1 MTATTASRSDD
12 VRVLPFRVRPLPDEP
27 FDSWVEALAAANR
40 ATIAEVGCALGL
52 IEQRHGTA
60 VSATWWMANAW
71 ATELTDAQAR
81 GVEQATGIPAAQF
94 QEMTRMRFARHAIR
108 RTRNGRISVRC
119 AAAGT
124 AGRYCPECLA
134 DSGGRW
140 RMSWQFPFAFACTR
154 HRRILVDACPVCG
167 RHPRQVGH
175 PLAVIPVPGQC
186 HNRVPG
192 AGVGPIASRCRADL
206 TVDVERIPASE
217 AVLHAQR
224 TMMRVV
230 STGEGRFGIYA
241 DAPQPA
247 VRVLEDVRL
256 LSRAA
261 RVALSNG
268 QVDGTVLGAEL
279 LDHLHR
285 AGIDTSWSSSSTSS
299 ASAAGT
305 AIAIAALGDTD
316 RTIELMRG
324 RLAASTSYTLSTPQV
339 QSLIA
344 ASFGRTRRPTGFLH
358 SAALVD
364 ADVDAR
370 ERARKVPAQLWDE
383 WTAVLAPGRM
393 DREIAASALAAAVVF
408 AGTRLTHA
416 AALALLDPDAPVR
429 QVTNVMREFGR
440 GQHEHLALGVILCLV
455 AYLDTHGSPIDYA
468 RRRALDCSALL
479 PDTQWRDL
487 CSRHNVHPGTGHRHR
502 HARAHLFRLIT
513 GNPLRAMPRG
523 WDTDDITFSSVT
535 RFVGRTPEGLRV
547 DLARIGD
554 EYLTAHGIDEPL
566 TWMPPLAQF
575 DIGSVV
581 DVASG
586 VSWPPARP
594 SGARIDARVGA
605 DGIADGYRAG
615 SSTYELAELAGVS
628 RQTVSRLLADRSTM
642 TRRGRPP
649 MHVIDERWLR
659 HQYLDRRLT
668 IGQIAA
674 LVGCTTPTISRRL
687 RDAGVP
693 IRPAGSASEAATLH
707 PHPLAGASPLLRRTV
722 IGRNSIERARRFLIA
737 ARHHSIRAA
746 AAEIGTAQSTLSKQ
760 LARLSRDA
768 GGPLLT
774 AGARGRPMALT
785 PLGVRLARELERVLP
800 DGNLGLE
807 PGRTSA

>member
-1 MTATTASRSDD
+1 MTTNNVLRSDE

-52 IEQRHGTA
+52 IEQRGGTA

-71 ATELTDAQAR
+71 ATELTDAQAGR
-81 GVEQATGIPAAQF
+81 VEQATGIPAAQF

-124 AGRYCPECLA
+124 AGQFCPECLA

-154 HRRILVDACPVCG
+154 HRRILVDSCPACG
-167 RHPRQVGH
+167 RHPRHVGH

-206 TVDVERIPASE
+206 TVDAERIPASE

-230 STGEGRFGIYA
+230 STGKGRFGIYA

-247 VRVLEDVRL
+247 VRVLEDIRL

-261 RVALSNG
+261 RVALHDG
-268 QVDGTVLGAEL
+268 QVDGTVLGTEL
-279 LDHLHR
+279 LDHLHSG
-285 AGIDTSWSSSSTSS
+285 GIDTSWSSSSTSA

-305 AIAIAALGDTD
+305 AIAITALGDTD
-316 RTIELMRG
+316 RAIELLRG
-324 RLAASTSYTLSTPQV
+324 RLATSTSYTLSTPQV

-344 ASFGRTRRPTGFLH
+344 ASFGRTRRPTGFLQ
-358 SAALVD
+358 SAGPV
-364 ADVDAR
+364 DVDAR
-370 ERARKVPAQLWDE
+370 ARARKVPAQFWDE
-383 WTAVLAPGRM
+383 WTAALAPGRM

-416 AALALLDPDAPVR
+416 AALALLDSDAPVR

-440 GQHEHLALGVILCLV
+440 GEHEHLALGVILRLV

-468 RRRALDCSALL
+468 RRRELDCRALL
-479 PDTQWRDL
+479 HEAQWRDL
-487 CSRHNVHPGTGHRHR
+487 CSRHNVHPGAGRRHR
-502 HARAHLFRLIT
+502 HVRAHLFRLIT
-513 GNPLRAMPRG
+513 GNPLRAMPAG
-523 WDTDDITFSSVT
+523 WDTADVTFGSVT
-535 RFVGRTPEGLRV
+535 RFASRIPEELLV
-547 DLARIGD
+547 DLARTGD
-554 EYLTAHGIDEPL
+554 EFLAAHGIDEPL
-566 TWMPPLAQF
+566 TWTPPLAQF
-575 DIGSVV
+575 DIGPAM
-581 DVASG
+581 DVPG
-586 VSWPPARP
+586 ELSWPPARP
-594 SGARIDARVGA
+594 CSTRIDASVGA
-605 DGIADGYRAG
+605 DGIADRYRAG

-628 RQTVSRLLADRSTM
+628 RQTISRLLADRSTT

-649 MHVIDERWLR
+649 THVIDERWLR
-659 HQYLDRRLT
+659 HQYLDQRLT

-674 LVGCTTPTISRRL
+674 LVGCTPPTISRRL
-687 RDAGVP
+687 QDAGAR
-693 IRPAGSASEAATLH
+693 IRAAGRASEVATLH
-707 PHPLAGASPLLRRTV
+707 PNPLAGASPLLRRTV
-722 IGRNSIERARRFLIA
+722 TGRYPIERARRFMIA

-746 AAEIGTAQSTLSKQ
+746 ATEIGTTQSTLSKQ

-774 AGARGRPMALT
+774 AGARGRPMTLT
-785 PLGVRLARELERVLP
+785 PLGARLARELERMLP
-800 DGNLGLE
+800 DESVDPE
-807 PGRTSA
+807 PGGKSA

>member
-1 MTATTASRSDD
+1 MTTTTASRSDE

-60 VSATWWMANAW
+60 VAATWWMANAW
-71 ATELTDAQAR
+71 ATELTDAQAGR
-81 GVEQATGIPAAQF
+81 VEQATGIPAAQF
-94 QEMTRMRFARHAIR
+94 HEMTRMRFARHAIR

-124 AGRYCPECLA
+124 AGRFCPECLA

-154 HRRILVDACPVCG
+154 HRRILVDACPACG
-167 RHPRQVGH
+167 QHPRQVGH

-192 AGVGPIASRCRADL
+192 AGIGPIASRCRADL
-206 TVDVERIPASE
+206 TVDTGRIPASQ

-241 DAPQPA
+241 GAPQPA

-261 RVALSNG
+261 RVALNDG
-268 QVDGTVLGAEL
+268 QVDGMELGAEL

-285 AGIDTSWSSSSTSS
+285 AGIDTSWSSSSTSA

-305 AIAIAALGDTD
+305 AVAIAALGDTD
-316 RTIELMRG
+316 RTIELMRV

-344 ASFGRTRRPTGFLH
+344 ASFGRTRRPTGFLQ
-358 SAALVD
+358 SAALV
-364 ADVDAR
+364 DVDAR

-383 WTAVLAPGRM
+383 WTAMLAPGRM

-416 AALALLDPDAPVR
+416 AALALLDSEAPVR

-440 GQHEHLALGVILCLV
+440 GEHEHLALGVILRLV
-455 AYLDTHGSPIDYA
+455 AYLDSHEPPIDYA
-468 RRRALDCSALL
+468 RRRALECSALL
-479 PDTQWRDL
+479 PDTQWREV
-487 CSRHNVHPGTGHRHR
+487 CRRHNVHPGAGRRHR

-513 GNPLRAMPRG
+513 GNPLRAVPEG
-523 WDTDDITFSSVT
+523 WDAADVTFASEA
-535 RFVGRTPEGLRV
+535 RFVGRIPEKLRV
-547 DLARIGD
+547 DLNRIGD
-554 EYLTAHGIDEPL
+554 EFLAAHGIDEPL
-566 TWMPPLAQF
+566 TWTPPLTQF
-575 DIGSVV
+575 DIGPAV
-581 DVASG
+581 DVPG
-586 VSWPPARP
+586 ELSWPPARTC
-594 SGARIDARVGA
+594 SARIDASVGA
-605 DGIADGYRAG
+605 DGMADRYQAG
-615 SSTYELAELAGVS
+615 SSTYELAGLAGVS
-628 RQTVSRLLADRSTM
+628 RQTVSRLLAERSTS

-659 HQYLDRRLT
+659 HQYLDQRLT
-668 IGQIAA
+668 IGQIAS

-693 IRPAGSASEAATLH
+693 IRPAGSASEVATLH
-707 PHPLAGASPLLRRTV
+707 PHPLAGASPLLRRTL
-722 IGRNSIERARRFLIA
+722 IGRHTIERARRFLVA
-737 ARHHSIRAA
+737 TRHNSIRAA
-746 AAEIGTAQSTLSKQ
+746 AAEIGTTQSTLSKQ

-774 AGARGRPMALT
+774 AGARGRPMTLT
-785 PLGVRLARELERVLP
+785 PLGARLARELERVLP
-800 DGNLGLE
+800 AESIGLE
-807 PGRTSA
+807 PGRMSA

>member
-1 MTATTASRSDD
+1 MMSNLANE

-71 ATELTDAQAR
+71 ATELTDAQAGR
-81 GVEQATGIPAAQF
+81 VEEATGIPAAQF
-94 QEMTRMRFARHAIR
+94 QEMTRMRFARHTIR

-124 AGRYCPECLA
+124 AGRFCPECLA

-167 RHPRQVGH
+167 RHPRHVGH

-186 HNRVPG
+186 HNRVHG
-192 AGVGPIASRCRADL
+192 AGIGPIASRCRADL

-261 RVALSNG
+261 RVALSTD
-268 QVDGTVLGAEL
+268 QVDGMVLGAEL
-279 LDHLHR
+279 LEHLHR
-285 AGIDTSWSSSSTSS
+285 GGVDTSWSSSSTSG

-344 ASFGRTRRPTGFLH
+344 ASFGRTRRPTGFLQ

-364 ADVDAR
+364 VDAKK
-370 ERARKVPAQLWDE
+370 RARKVPAQLWDE

-416 AALALLDPDAPVR
+416 AALALLDSDAPVR
-429 QVTNVMREFGR
+429 QITNVMREFGR
-440 GQHEHLALGVILCLV
+440 GEYEHLALGVILRLV

-468 RRRALDCSALL
+468 RRRNLDCSALL
-479 PDTQWRDL
+479 PDAQWRDL
-487 CSRHNVHPGTGHRHR
+487 CSGHNVHSGAGRRHR

-513 GNPLRAMPRG
+513 GNPLRAMPKG
-523 WDTDDITFSSVT
+523 WDSADVTFASET
-535 RFVGRTPEGLRV
+535 RFVGRIPEELHV

-554 EYLTAHGIDEPL
+554 EFLAAHGIDEPL
-566 TWMPPLAQF
+566 TWTPPLAQF
-575 DIGSVV
+575 DIGTAV
-581 DVASG
+581 DVPG
-586 VSWPPARP
+586 EVSWHPARP
-594 SGARIDARVGA
+594 SSARIDASVGV
-605 DGIADGYRAG
+605 DGIADRYQAG
-615 SSTYELAELAGVS
+615 SSTYELAGLAGVS
-628 RQTVSRLLADRSTM
+628 RQTVSRLLAERSTS

-659 HQYLDRRLT
+659 HQYLDQRLT

-693 IRPAGSASEAATLH
+693 IRPAGSASEVATLH
-707 PHPLAGASPLLRRTV
+707 PHVLAGASPLLRRTV
-722 IGRNSIERARRFLIA
+722 IGRYPIERARRFLIA
-737 ARHHSIRAA
+737 ARHDSIRAA
-746 AAEIGTAQSTLSKQ
+746 ALEIGTTQSTLSKQ

-768 GGPLLT
+768 GGPLLSP
-774 AGARGRPMALT
+774 GARGRPMTLT
-785 PLGVRLARELERVLP
+785 PLGARLAREFERVLR
-800 DGNLGLE
+800 DGNVCLD
-807 PGRTSA
+807 PGRRSA

>member
-1 MTATTASRSDD
+1 MTTNNALRSDD

-71 ATELTDAQAR
+71 ATELTDAQAGR
-81 GVEQATGIPAAQF
+81 VEQATGIPAAQF

-124 AGRYCPECLA
+124 AGRYCPQCLA

-186 HNRVPG
+186 HNRVPD
-192 AGVGPIASRCRADL
+192 AGIGPIASRCRADL

-230 STGEGRFGIYA
+230 STGEGKFGIYA

-261 RVALSNG
+261 RVALNDG
-268 QVDGTVLGAEL
+268 QVDGTVLGAAL
-279 LDHLHR
+279 LDDLHR
-285 AGIDTSWSSSSTSS
+285 GGVDTSWSSSSTSA

-305 AIAIAALGDTD
+305 ATAIAALSDPGD
-316 RTIELMRG
+316 TIELLRG
-324 RLAASTSYTLSTPQV
+324 RLAVSTSYTLSTPQV

-344 ASFGRTRRPTGFLH
+344 ASFGRTRRPTGFLQ
-358 SAALVD
+358 SAGLS
-364 ADVDAR
+364 DVDAA

-383 WTAVLAPGRM
+383 WTAVLALGRM
-393 DREIAASALAAAVVF
+393 DREITAAALAAAVVF
-408 AGTRLTHA
+408 AGSRLTHS
-416 AALALLDPDAPVR
+416 AALALLDSDAPVR

-440 GQHEHLALGVILCLV
+440 GQREHLALGVILRLV
-455 AYLDTHGSPIDYA
+455 AYLDSHEPPIDYA
-468 RRRALDCSALL
+468 RRRTLDCSTLL

-487 CSRHNVHPGTGHRHR
+487 CRAHNVHPGAGSRHR
-502 HARAHLFRLIT
+502 HARAYLYRVIT

-523 WDTDDITFSSVT
+523 WDAADVT
-535 RFVGRTPEGLRV
+535 LASDMRFVGRIPEELRV

-554 EYLTAHGIDEPL
+554 EFLTAHGIDEPL
-566 TWMPPLAQF
+566 AWTPPLAQF
-575 DIGSVV
+575 DTGTAV
-581 DVASG
+581 DAPG
-586 VSWPPARP
+586 EMSWPPARP
-594 SGARIDARVGA
+594 SSTRIEASVGKG
-605 DGIADGYRAG
+605 GIADRYQAG

-628 RQTVSRLLADRSTM
+628 RQTVSRLLADRSTS

-649 MHVIDERWLR
+649 RYVVDEQWLR
-659 HQYLDRRLT
+659 HQYIDQRLT

-674 LVGCTTPTISRRL
+674 LVGCTTPTISRLL

-693 IRPAGSASEAATLH
+693 IRPAGSAGEAATLH
-707 PHPLAGASPLLRRTV
+707 PHPLAGASPLLRRTI
-722 IGRNSIERARRFLIA
+722 IGRYPIERARRFLITT
-737 ARHHSIRAA
+737 RHNSIRAA
-746 AAEIGTAQSTLSKQ
+746 ATEIGTTQSTLSKQ

-774 AGARGRPMALT
+774 AGARGRPMTLT
-785 PLGVRLARELERVLP
+785 PLGTRLARELERVLP
-800 DGNLGLE
+800 DESVSLE
-807 PGRTSA
+807 PGRKSA

>member
-1 MTATTASRSDD
+1 MSDIAD
-12 VRVLPFRVRPLPDEP
+12 EVRVLPFRVRPLPDEP

-52 IEQRHGTA
+52 IEQRDGTA

-71 ATELTDAQAR
+71 ATELTDAQAGR
-81 GVEQATGIPAAQF
+81 VEQATGIPAAQF

-124 AGRYCPECLA
+124 AGRFCPECLA

-140 RMSWQFPFAFACTR
+140 RMSWQFPFAFACNR
-154 HRRILVDACPVCG
+154 HRRILVDACPACG
-167 RHPRQVGH
+167 KHPRHVGH

-192 AGVGPIASRCRADL
+192 AGIGPIASRCRADL
-206 TVDVERIPASE
+206 TVDAERIPASE

-261 RVALSNG
+261 RVALNDG
-268 QVDGTVLGAEL
+268 QVDDTVLGAQL

-285 AGIDTSWSSSSTSS
+285 GDIDTSWSSSSTSA

-305 AIAIAALGDTD
+305 AIAITALADSGH
-316 RTIELMRG
+316 TIDLMRG
-324 RLAASTSYTLSTPQV
+324 HLAASTSYTLSTPQV

-344 ASFGRTRRPTGFLH
+344 ASFGRTRRPTGFLQ
-358 SAALVD
+358 SAGLS
-364 ADVDAR
+364 DVDAR

-383 WTAVLAPGRM
+383 WTAMLAPGRM
-393 DREIAASALAAAVVF
+393 NREIAASALAAAVVF

-416 AALALLDPDAPVR
+416 AALALLDSDAPVR

-440 GQHEHLALGVILCLV
+440 GQHEHLALGVILRLV
-455 AYLDTHGSPIDYA
+455 AYLDSQGSPIDYA
-468 RRRALDCSALL
+468 RRRELDCSPLL
-479 PDTQWRDL
+479 PEAQWRDL
-487 CSRHNVHPGTGHRHR
+487 CSGHNVHPGAGRRHR
-502 HARAHLFRLIT
+502 HARAYLFRQIT
-513 GNPLRAMPRG
+513 GNPLRAMPG
-523 WDTDDITFSSVT
+523 DWDATDVT
-535 RFVGRTPEGLRV
+535 VASQTRLVGRIPEELRV
-547 DLARIGD
+547 DLTRVGD
-554 EYLTAHGIDEPL
+554 EFLAAHGIDEPL
-566 TWMPPLAQF
+566 AWTPPLAQF
-575 DIGSVV
+575 DIDTAV
-581 DVASG
+581 DTPGEA
-586 VSWPPARP
+586 SWPPARP
-594 SGARIDARVGA
+594 SSARIDESVGA
-605 DGIADGYRAG
+605 DGIADRYQAG
-615 SSTYELAELAGVS
+615 SSTYELAGLAGVS
-628 RQTVSRLLADRSTM
+628 RQTVSRLLADRSTS

-659 HQYLDRRLT
+659 HQYLDQRLT

-707 PHPLAGASPLLRRTV
+707 PHPLAGASPLLRRTI
-722 IGRNSIERARRFLIA
+722 IGRYPIERARRFLIA
-737 ARHHSIRAA
+737 ARHTSIRAA
-746 AAEIGTAQSTLSKQ
+746 ATEIGTTQSTLSKQ

-774 AGARGRPMALT
+774 AGARGRPMTLT
-785 PLGVRLARELERVLP
+785 HLGARLARELERVLP
-800 DGNLGLE
+800 DESARLE
-807 PGRTSA
+807 PGRKAA

>member
-1 MTATTASRSDD
+1 MGEVADP

-52 IEQRHGTA
+52 IEQRDGTA
-60 VSATWWMANAW
+60 VSATSWMANAW
-71 ATELTDAQAR
+71 ATELTDAQASR
-81 GVEQATGIPAAQF
+81 VEQATGIPAAQF

-154 HRRILVDACPVCG
+154 HRRILVDACPACG
-167 RHPRQVGH
+167 RHPRHVGH

-192 AGVGPIASRCRADL
+192 AGIGPIASRCRADL

-224 TMMRVV
+224 TMMRVI

-261 RVALSNG
+261 RVALNDG

-279 LDHLHR
+279 LDQLR
-285 AGIDTSWSSSSTSS
+285 RGGVDTSWSSSSTSA

-305 AIAIAALGDTD
+305 AIAIAALGDSGQ
-316 RTIELMRG
+316 TIELMRG
-324 RLAASTSYTLSTPQV
+324 RIAASTSYTLSTPQV

-344 ASFGRTRRPTGFLH
+344 ASFGRTRRPTGFLQ
-358 SAALVD
+358 SAGPS
-364 ADVDAR
+364 DVDAA

-408 AGTRLTHA
+408 AGSRLTHA
-416 AALALLDPDAPVR
+416 AALALLDSDAPVR

-440 GQHEHLALGVILCLV
+440 GQHEHLALGVILRLV
-455 AYLDTHGSPIDYA
+455 AYLDSHEPPIDYA

-479 PDTQWRDL
+479 PETQWREL
-487 CSRHNVHPGTGHRHR
+487 CSRHNVHPGAGCRHR
-502 HARAHLFRLIT
+502 HARAYLFRLIT
-513 GNPLRAMPRG
+513 GNPLRAMPGG
-523 WDTDDITFSSVT
+523 WDAADVT
-535 RFVGRTPEGLRV
+535 LASNMRFVGRIPEELRV
-547 DLARIGD
+547 DLARIG
-554 EYLTAHGIDEPL
+554 EEFLAAHGIDEPL
-566 TWMPPLAQF
+566 AWMPPLAQF
-575 DIGSVV
+575 DTDTAVSDPG
-581 DVASG
+581 D

-594 SGARIDARVGA
+594 SSARMDASGGAK
-605 DGIADGYRAG
+605 GINDRYRAG

-628 RQTVSRLLADRSTM
+628 RQSVSRLLADRSTS
-642 TRRGRPP
+642 TRRGRPQ

-659 HQYLDRRLT
+659 HQYLDQRLT

-687 RDAGVP
+687 REAGVP

-722 IGRNSIERARRFLIA
+722 IGRNPIERARRFLIT
-737 ARHHSIRAA
+737 ARHNSIRAA
-746 AAEIGTAQSTLSKQ
+746 ATEIGTTQSAHSKQ

-774 AGARGRPMALT
+774 AGARGRPMTLT
-785 PLGVRLARELERVLP
+785 SLGARLARELERVLP
-800 DGNLGLE
+800 DGSVSLE

>member
-1 MTATTASRSDD
+1 MTTTTASRSDD

-52 IEQRHGTA
+52 IEQRHGRA

-71 ATELTDAQAR
+71 ATELTDAQAGR
-81 GVEQATGIPAAQF
+81 VEQATGIPAAQF
-94 QEMTRMRFARHAIR
+94 REMTRMQFARHAIR

-124 AGRYCPECLA
+124 AGRFCPECLA

-154 HRRILVDACPVCG
+154 HRRILVDACPSCG

-186 HNRVPG
+186 HNRVRG
-192 AGVGPIASRCRADL
+192 AAVGPIASRCRADL
-206 TVDVERIPASE
+206 TVDTDRIGASDV
-217 AVLHAQR
+217 VLHAQR

-230 STGEGRFGIYA
+230 SAGEGRFGIYA
-241 DAPQPA
+241 AAPQPA

-261 RVALSNG
+261 RIALNDG
-268 QVDGTVLGAEL
+268 RVDGAVLGAEL
-279 LDHLHR
+279 LDHLR
-285 AGIDTSWSSSSTSS
+285 RGGIDTSWSSSSTSA

-316 RTIELMRG
+316 RTVELLRG

-344 ASFGRTRRPTGFLH
+344 ASFGRTRRPTGFLQ

-364 ADVDAR
+364 VDAK

-416 AALALLDPDAPVR
+416 AALALLDSDAPVR

-440 GQHEHLALGVILCLV
+440 GHHEHLALGVILRLV
-455 AYLDTHGSPIDYA
+455 AYLDSHGSSIDYA

-487 CSRHNVHPGTGHRHR
+487 CRRHNVHPGAGRRHR

-513 GNPLRAMPRG
+513 GNPLRAMPG
-523 WDTDDITFSSVT
+523 DWDTDDVTFDSVT
-535 RFVGRTPEGLRV
+535 QLAGRMPEELRA

-554 EYLTAHGIDEPL
+554 EFLAAHGIYEPL
-566 TWMPPLAQF
+566 AWTPPLAQF
-575 DIGSVV
+575 DIDTDINDS
-581 DVASG
+581 AEEP
-586 VSWPPARP
+586 WAPARP
-594 SGARIDARVGA
+594 CIARIDASVGA
-605 DGIADGYRAG
+605 DGIAGQYRAG
-615 SSTYELAELAGVS
+615 SSMYELAELAGVS
-628 RQTVSRLLADRSTM
+628 RQTVSRLLADRSTP

-649 MHVIDERWLR
+649 MHVIDEVWLR
-659 HQYLDRRLT
+659 HQYLVQRLT

-674 LVGCTTPTISRRL
+674 LVGCTTQTISRRL

-707 PHPLAGASPLLRRTV
+707 PHPLAGASPLLRRTI
-722 IGRNSIERARRFLIA
+722 IGRHPIERARRFLIA
-737 ARHHSIRAA
+737 ARHDSIRAA
-746 AAEIGTAQSTLSKQ
+746 AAEVGTTQSTLSKQ

-774 AGARGRPMALT
+774 AGARGRAMTLT
-785 PLGVRLARELERVLP
+785 PLGARLARELERVLP
-800 DGNLGLE
+800 NESVRLE
-807 PGRTSA
+807 PGRRSA

>member
-1 MTATTASRSDD
+1 MGEAAGP
-12 VRVLPFRVRPLPDEP
+12 VRLLPFRVRPLPDEP

-71 ATELTDAQAR
+71 ATELTDAQAGR
-81 GVEQATGIPAAQF
+81 VEQATGIPASQF

-119 AAAGT
+119 AAGGT

-154 HRRILVDACPVCG
+154 HRRILVDACPACG

-175 PLAVIPVPGQC
+175 PLAVIPVPGRC
-186 HNRVPG
+186 HNRVPD
-192 AGVGPIASRCRADL
+192 AGIGPIASRCRADL

-230 STGEGRFGIYA
+230 SSGEGRFGIYA

-256 LSRAA
+256 LARAA
-261 RVALSNG
+261 RVALNDS
-268 QVDGTVLGAEL
+268 QSDGSVLGDEL
-279 LDHLHR
+279 LDRLR
-285 AGIDTSWSSSSTSS
+285 EGGVDTSWSSSSTSA

-305 AIAIAALGDTD
+305 AVAIAALGDTD
-316 RTIELMRG
+316 RTIELLRG
-324 RLAASTSYTLSTPQV
+324 RIAASTSYTLSTPQV

-344 ASFGRTRRPTGFLH
+344 ASFGRTRRPTGFLQ
-358 SAALVD
+358 SAGPS
-364 ADVDAR
+364 DVDAA

-383 WTAVLAPGRM
+383 WTAVLAPGRV

-408 AGTRLTHA
+408 AGSRLTHA
-416 AALALLDPDAPVR
+416 AALALLDSDAPVR

-440 GQHEHLALGVILCLV
+440 GQHEHLALGVILRLV
-455 AYLDTHGSPIDYA
+455 AYLDSHGSPIDYA
-468 RRRALDCSALL
+468 RRRALDCSELL

-487 CSRHNVHPGTGHRHR
+487 CSRHNVHPGAGRRHR
-502 HARAHLFRLIT
+502 HARAYLFRVIT
-513 GNPLRAMPRG
+513 GNPLRAIPRG
-523 WDTDDITFSSVT
+523 WDAADVTFPCDT
-535 RFVGRTPEGLRV
+535 RFVSRIPEELRV

-554 EYLTAHGIDEPL
+554 EFLTAHGIDEPL
-566 TWMPPLAQF
+566 AWTPPLAQF
-575 DIGSVV
+575 DIGTAAGVP
-581 DVASG
+581 G
-586 VSWPPARP
+586 EVSWPPARP
-594 SGARIDARVGA
+594 SSTRIDARVGA
-605 DGIADGYRAG
+605 DGIADRYRAG
-615 SSTYELAELAGVS
+615 ASTYELAELAGVS
-628 RQTVSRLLADRSTM
+628 RQTVSRLLADRSTS

-649 MHVIDERWLR
+649 IHVIDERWLC
-659 HQYLDRRLT
+659 HQYLDQRLT

-674 LVGCTTPTISRRL
+674 LVGCGTPTISRRL
-687 RDAGVP
+687 REAGVP
-693 IRPAGSASEAATLH
+693 IRPAGSASEVVTLH
-707 PHPLAGASPLLRRTV
+707 PHPLAGESPLLRRTL
-722 IGRNSIERARRFLIA
+722 IGRNPIERARRFLIA
-737 ARHHSIRAA
+737 ARHNSIRTA
-746 AAEIGTAQSTLSKQ
+746 AAEIGTTQSTLSKQ

-768 GGPLLT
+768 GGGLLI
-774 AGARGRPMALT
+774 AGARGRPMTLT

-800 DGNLGLE
+800 DGNVSLE
-807 PGRTSA
+807 PGRKPA

>member
-1 MTATTASRSDD
+1 MTDVAATRPDG
-12 VRVLPFRVRPLPDEP
+12 VRLLPFRVRPLPDEP

-71 ATELTDAQAR
+71 ATELTDAQAGR
-81 GVEQATGIPAAQF
+81 VEQATGIPAAQF

-124 AGRYCPECLA
+124 AGRFCPECLA

-154 HRRILVDACPVCG
+154 HRRILVDACPACG

-192 AGVGPIASRCRADL
+192 EGIGPIASRCRADL
-206 TVDVERIPASE
+206 TVDVDRIPASE
-217 AVLHAQR
+217 AVLDAQR

-261 RVALSNG
+261 RVALNDG
-268 QVDGTVLGAEL
+268 QVDGAVLGAEL
-279 LDHLHR
+279 LEHLR
-285 AGIDTSWSSSSTSS
+285 RGGVDTSWSSSSISA
-299 ASAAGT
+299 ASAAGS
-305 AIAIAALGDTD
+305 AVAIAALGDTD
-316 RTIELMRG
+316 RAIDLMRG
-324 RLAASTSYTLSTPQV
+324 RLAASTSYTLCTPQV

-344 ASFGRTRRPTGFLH
+344 ASFGRTRRPTGFLQ
-358 SAALVD
+358 SAALV
-364 ADVDAR
+364 DVDAR
-370 ERARKVPAQLWDE
+370 ERARWVPAQLWDE

-416 AALALLDPDAPVR
+416 AALALLDSDAPVR

-440 GQHEHLALGVILCLV
+440 GEHEHLALGVILRLV
-455 AYLDTHGSPIDYA
+455 AFLDSHGSPIDYA
-468 RRRALDCSALL
+468 RRRSLDCSALL
-479 PDTQWRDL
+479 PDTQWREV
-487 CSRHNVHPGTGHRHR
+487 CGGHNVHPGAGRRHR

-513 GNPLRAMPRG
+513 GNPLRAVPGG
-523 WDTDDITFSSVT
+523 WDAADVT
-535 RFVGRTPEGLRV
+535 LASEARFVGRIPEKLRV
-547 DLARIGD
+547 DLNRIGD
-554 EYLTAHGIDEPL
+554 EFLAAHGIDEPL
-566 TWMPPLAQF
+566 TWTPPLAQF
-575 DIGSVV
+575 DIGPAM
-581 DVASG
+581 DVPG
-586 VSWPPARP
+586 ELSWPPARP
-594 SGARIDARVGA
+594 SSARIDASVGA
-605 DGIADGYRAG
+605 DGIADRYQAG

-628 RQTVSRLLADRSTM
+628 RQTVSRLLADRST

-659 HQYLDRRLT
+659 HQYLDQRLT
-668 IGQIAA
+668 IGQIAS
-674 LVGCTTPTISRRL
+674 LVGCSAPTISRRL
-687 RDAGVP
+687 RDAGIP
-693 IRPAGSASEAATLH
+693 IRPAGSPSEVATLH

-722 IGRNSIERARRFLIA
+722 IGRYPIERARRFLIA
-737 ARHHSIRAA
+737 ARHNSIRAA
-746 AAEIGTAQSTLSKQ
+746 AAETGTTQSTLSKQ
-760 LARLSRDA
+760 LARLSHDA
-768 GGPLLT
+768 GGPLLI
-774 AGARGRPMALT
+774 AGARGRPMTLT
-785 PLGVRLARELERVLP
+785 PLGARLARELERVLLP
-800 DGNLGLE
+800 DVSVCLE
-807 PGRTSA
+807 PGRRSS

>member
-1 MTATTASRSDD
+1 MTTTTASRSDD

-52 IEQRHGTA
+52 IEQCQGTA

-71 ATELTDAQAR
+71 ATELTDAQAGR
-81 GVEQATGIPAAQF
+81 VEQATGIPAAQF

-119 AAAGT
+119 AGAGT

-154 HRRILVDACPVCG
+154 HRRILVDACPSCG

-186 HNRVPG
+186 HNRVRG
-192 AGVGPIASRCRADL
+192 AAVGPIASRCRADL
-206 TVDVERIPASE
+206 TVDTDRIGASE

-224 TMMRVV
+224 TMMQVV
-230 STGEGRFGIYA
+230 SAGEGRFGIYA
-241 DAPQPA
+241 AAPQPA

-261 RVALSNG
+261 RIALNDG
-268 QVDGTVLGAEL
+268 RVDGAVLGAEL
-279 LDHLHR
+279 LDHLR
-285 AGIDTSWSSSSTSS
+285 RGGIDTSWSSSSTSA

-316 RTIELMRG
+316 RTIELLRG

-344 ASFGRTRRPTGFLH
+344 ASFGRTRRPSGFLQ
-358 SAALVD
+358 SAGLV
-364 ADVDAR
+364 DVDAR
-370 ERARKVPAQLWDE
+370 ARARKVPAQLWDE
-383 WTAVLAPGRM
+383 WTAVLAPGRV

-416 AALALLDPDAPVR
+416 AALALLDSDAPVR

-440 GQHEHLALGVILCLV
+440 GEHEHLALGVILRLV

-468 RRRALDCSALL
+468 RRRELDCRALL
-479 PDTQWRDL
+479 HEAQWRDL
-487 CSRHNVHPGTGHRHR
+487 CSRHNVHPGAGRRHR
-502 HARAHLFRLIT
+502 HVRAHLFRLIT
-513 GNPLRAMPRG
+513 GNPLRAMPAG
-523 WDTDDITFSSVT
+523 WDTADVTFGSVT
-535 RFVGRTPEGLRV
+535 RFASRIPEELLV
-547 DLARIGD
+547 DLARTGD
-554 EYLTAHGIDEPL
+554 EFLAAHGIDEPL
-566 TWMPPLAQF
+566 TWTPPLAQF
-575 DIGSVV
+575 DIGPAM
-581 DVASG
+581 DVPG
-586 VSWPPARP
+586 ELSWPPARP
-594 SGARIDARVGA
+594 CSTRIDASVGA
-605 DGIADGYRAG
+605 DGIADRYRAG

-628 RQTVSRLLADRSTM
+628 RQTISRLLADRSTT

-649 MHVIDERWLR
+649 THVIDERWLR
-659 HQYLDRRLT
+659 HQYLDQRLT

-674 LVGCTTPTISRRL
+674 LVGCTPPTISRRL
-687 RDAGVP
+687 RDAGAR
-693 IRPAGSASEAATLH
+693 IRAAGRASEVATLH
-707 PHPLAGASPLLRRTV
+707 PNPLAGASPLLRRTV
-722 IGRNSIERARRFLIA
+722 TGRYPIERARRFMIA

-746 AAEIGTAQSTLSKQ
+746 ATEIGTTQSTLSKQ

-774 AGARGRPMALT
+774 AGARGRPMTLT
-785 PLGVRLARELERVLP
+785 PLGARLARELERMLP
-800 DGNLGLE
+800 DESVDPE
-807 PGRTSA
+807 PGGKSA

>member
-1 MTATTASRSDD
+1 MSNLADH

-52 IEQRHGTA
+52 IEQRDGAA

-71 ATELTDAQAR
+71 ATELTDAQAGR
-81 GVEQATGIPAAQF
+81 VEQATGIPAAQF

-124 AGRYCPECLA
+124 AGRFCPDCLA

-140 RMSWQFPFAFACTR
+140 RMSWQFPFAFACAR
-154 HRRILVDACPVCG
+154 HRRILVDACPACG

-186 HNRVPG
+186 HNRVPD
-192 AGVGPIASRCRADL
+192 AGTGPIASRCRADL
-206 TVDVERIPASE
+206 TVDAEPIPASE
-217 AVLHAQR
+217 TVMHAQR
-224 TMMRVV
+224 MMMRVV

-247 VRVLEDVRL
+247 VRVLEDIRL

-268 QVDGTVLGAEL
+268 HVDGTVLGAEL
-279 LDHLHR
+279 LDHLR
-285 AGIDTSWSSSSTSS
+285 SGGIDTSWSSSSTSG

-305 AIAIAALGDTD
+305 AIAIATLGDTD
-316 RTIELMRG
+316 RTIELLRG

-344 ASFGRTRRPTGFLH
+344 ASFGRTRRPTGFLQ
-358 SAALVD
+358 SAAL
-364 ADVDAR
+364 ADVDAE

-383 WTAVLAPGRM
+383 WTAVLSPGRM

-416 AALALLDPDAPVR
+416 AALALLDSDAPVR

-440 GQHEHLALGVILCLV
+440 GQHEHLALGVILRLV
-455 AYLDTHGSPIDYA
+455 AYLDTNGSPIDYG
-468 RRRALDCSALL
+468 RRRTLDCSALL
-479 PDTQWRDL
+479 PEMRWREL
-487 CSRHNVHPGTGHRHR
+487 CSRHNVHPGAGRRHR
-502 HARAHLFRLIT
+502 HARAYLFRVIT
-513 GNPLRAMPRG
+513 GNPLRAMPGG
-523 WDTDDITFSSVT
+523 WDAADVTFASET
-535 RFVGRTPEGLRV
+535 RFVGRIPEEPRV

-554 EYLTAHGIDEPL
+554 EFLTAHGIDEPL
-566 TWMPPLAQF
+566 AWTPPLAQF
-575 DIGSVV
+575 DTGTAV
-581 DVASG
+581 DVLGDA
-586 VSWPPARP
+586 SWPPARP
-594 SGARIDARVGA
+594 SSIRIDASVGA
-605 DGIADGYRAG
+605 DGIADRYRAG

-628 RQTVSRLLADRSTM
+628 RQTVSRLLADRSTS

-649 MHVIDERWLR
+649 LHVIDERWLR
-659 HQYLDRRLT
+659 HQYLEQRLT

-687 RDAGVP
+687 RDARVP
-693 IRPAGSASEAATLH
+693 IRRAGSASEAATLH
-707 PHPLAGASPLLRRTV
+707 PHPLAGASRLLRRTL
-722 IGRNSIERARRFLIA
+722 IGRNPIVRARRFLIA
-737 ARHHSIRAA
+737 ARHDSIRAA
-746 AAEIGTAQSTLSKQ
+746 ATEIGTTQSTLSKQ

-768 GGPLLT
+768 GGPLLIP
-774 AGARGRPMALT
+774 GARGRPMTLT
-785 PLGVRLARELERVLP
+785 HLGVRLARELERVLP
-800 DGNLGLE
+800 KGSVSLE
-807 PGRTSA
+807 PGGSSA

>member
-1 MTATTASRSDD
+1 MSEVADP

-52 IEQRHGTA
+52 IEQRRGTA

-71 ATELTDAQAR
+71 ATELTDAQAGR
-81 GVEQATGIPAAQF
+81 VEQATGIPAVQF
-94 QEMTRMRFARHAIR
+94 QEMTRMQFARHAIR

-124 AGRYCPECLA
+124 AGRFCPECLA

-167 RHPRQVGH
+167 RHPREVGH

-261 RVALSNG
+261 RVALNDG
-268 QVDGTVLGAEL
+268 QVNGAVLCAEL
-279 LDHLHR
+279 VDHLHR
-285 AGIDTSWSSSSTSS
+285 GGIDTSWSSSSTSV

-305 AIAIAALGDTD
+305 AVAIAALGDTE
-316 RTIELMRG
+316 RAIELLRG
-324 RLAASTSYTLSTPQV
+324 RLAGSTSYTLSTPQV

-344 ASFGRTRRPTGFLH
+344 ASFGRIRRPTGFLQ
-358 SAALVD
+358 SATLV
-364 ADVDAR
+364 DVDAR

-383 WTAVLAPGRM
+383 WTAALAPGRM

-416 AALALLDPDAPVR
+416 AALALLDSDAPVR

-440 GQHEHLALGVILCLV
+440 GEHEHLALGVILRLV
-455 AYLDTHGSPIDYA
+455 AYLDSHESPIDYE
-468 RRRALDCSALL
+468 RRRNLDCSGLL
-479 PDTQWRDL
+479 PDTQWRNL
-487 CSRHNVHPGTGHRHR
+487 CSRRNVHPGAGRRHR

-513 GNPLRAMPRG
+513 GDPLRAVPKG
-523 WDTDDITFSSVT
+523 WDDADVTFASVT
-535 RFVGRTPEGLRV
+535 RLVARIPEELLV

-554 EYLTAHGIDEPL
+554 EFLAAHGIDEPL
-566 TWMPPLAQF
+566 AWTPPLAHF
-575 DIGSVV
+575 DIGTAV
-581 DVASG
+581 DVPSE

-594 SGARIDARVGA
+594 SSTRIDASVGA
-605 DGIADGYRAG
+605 DGIADRYQAG

-628 RQTVSRLLADRSTM
+628 RQTVSRLLADRSTR

-659 HQYLDRRLT
+659 HQYLDQRLT

-687 RDAGVP
+687 RDAGIP
-693 IRPAGSASEAATLH
+693 IRPAGSASEVATLH
-707 PHPLAGASPLLRRTV
+707 PHSLAGTSPLLRRTV
-722 IGRNSIERARRFLIA
+722 IGRYPIERARRFLIA
-737 ARHHSIRAA
+737 ARHPSIRAA
-746 AAEIGTAQSTLSKQ
+746 ATEIGTAQSTLSKQ

-774 AGARGRPMALT
+774 PGARGRPMTLT
-785 PLGVRLARELERVLP
+785 HLGVRLARELEGVLP
-800 DGNLGLE
+800 DGSVCPE
-807 PGRTSA
+807 PGRPSA

>member
-1 MTATTASRSDD
+1 MTTNNVLRSDD

-71 ATELTDAQAR
+71 ATELTDVQAGR
-81 GVEQATGIPAAQF
+81 VEQATGIPAAQF

-124 AGRYCPECLA
+124 AGRFCPECLA

-167 RHPRQVGH
+167 QHPRHVGH

-186 HNRVPG
+186 HNRVRG
-192 AGVGPIASRCRADL
+192 AGIGPIASRCRADL

-230 STGEGRFGIYA
+230 STGEGSFGIYA
-241 DAPQPA
+241 DAAQPA

-261 RVALSNG
+261 RVALNDG
-268 QVDGTVLGAEL
+268 QVDGTILGAEL
-279 LDHLHR
+279 LDHLR
-285 AGIDTSWSSSSTSS
+285 GGGIDTSWSSSSTSA

-305 AIAIAALGDTD
+305 AIAVAALGDTD
-316 RTIELMRG
+316 RAIELIRG

-344 ASFGRTRRPTGFLH
+344 ASFGRTRRPTGFLQ
-358 SAALVD
+358 SAALVE
-364 ADVDAR
+364 VDAR

-416 AALALLDPDAPVR
+416 AALALLDSDAPVR

-440 GQHEHLALGVILCLV
+440 GQHEHLALGVILRLV
-455 AYLDTHGSPIDYA
+455 AYLDTHEPPIDYE
-468 RRRALDCSALL
+468 RRRALDCSELL
-479 PDTQWRDL
+479 PEAQWREL
-487 CSRHNVHPGTGHRHR
+487 CRRHNAHPGTGHRHR

-523 WDTDDITFSSVT
+523 WDTGDVTFATVM
-535 RFVGRTPEGLRV
+535 RFAGRMPEELRA

-554 EYLTAHGIDEPL
+554 EFLAAHCIDEL
-566 TWMPPLAQF
+566 LVWTPPFAQF
-575 DIGSVV
+575 DIAPAANVPG
-581 DVASG
+581 G

-594 SGARIDARVGA
+594 SSTRIYASVGA
-605 DGIADGYRAG
+605 DGIADRYQAG
-615 SSTYELAELAGVS
+615 SSTYELAGLAGVS
-628 RQTVSRLLADRSTM
+628 RQTVSRLLADQSTT

-659 HQYLDRRLT
+659 HQYADQRLT

-674 LVGCTTPTISRRL
+674 LVGCTAPTISRRL

-693 IRPAGSASEAATLH
+693 IRPAGSASEVATLH

-722 IGRNSIERARRFLIA
+722 IGRYPIERARRFLIA
-737 ARHHSIRAA
+737 ARHHSIRSAA
-746 AAEIGTAQSTLSKQ
+746 TEIGTTQSSLSKQ

-774 AGARGRPMALT
+774 VGARGRPMTLTAL
-785 PLGVRLARELERVLP
+785 GARLARELEGVLP
-800 DGNLGLE
+800 DGSVDLGS
-807 PGRTSA
+807 GRRSA

>member
-1 MTATTASRSDD
+1 MTTNNVLRSDD
-12 VRVLPFRVRPLPDEP
+12 VRLLPFRVRPLPDEP

-52 IEQRHGTA
+52 IEQRHGTE

-71 ATELTDAQAR
+71 ATELTDAQAAR
-81 GVEQATGIPAAQF
+81 VGQATGIPAAQF

-124 AGRYCPECLA
+124 AGRFCPECLA
-134 DSGGRW
+134 DSCGRW
-140 RMSWQFPFAFACTR
+140 RMSWQFPFAFACIR
-154 HRRILVDACPVCG
+154 HRRILVDACPACG

-186 HNRVPG
+186 HNRVRG
-192 AGVGPIASRCRADL
+192 AAIGPIASRCRADL
-206 TVDVERIPASE
+206 TVDTDRIPASE

-241 DAPQPA
+241 AAPQPA

-261 RVALSNG
+261 RVMLNDG
-268 QVDGTVLGAEL
+268 QVDGAVLGTEL
-279 LDHLHR
+279 LEHLR
-285 AGIDTSWSSSSTSS
+285 RGGIDTSWSSSSTSA

-305 AIAIAALGDTD
+305 AIAIAALGDSG
-316 RTIELMRG
+316 RTIELLRG

-344 ASFGRTRRPTGFLH
+344 ASFGRTRRPTGFLQ
-358 SAALVD
+358 SAGPV
-364 ADVDAR
+364 DVDPR
-370 ERARKVPAQLWDE
+370 ERARKVPAQFWDE

-416 AALALLDPDAPVR
+416 AALALLDSEAPVR

-440 GQHEHLALGVILCLV
+440 GEHEHRALGVILRLV
-455 AYLDTHGSPIDYA
+455 AYLDSHEPPIDYA
-468 RRRALDCSALL
+468 RRRALECSALL
-479 PDTQWRDL
+479 PDTQWREA
-487 CSRHNVHPGTGHRHR
+487 CRRHNVHPGAGRRHR

-513 GNPLRAMPRG
+513 GNPLRAVPEG
-523 WDTDDITFSSVT
+523 WDAADVTFASEA
-535 RFVGRTPEGLRV
+535 RFVGRIPEKLRV
-547 DLARIGD
+547 DLNRIGD
-554 EYLTAHGIDEPL
+554 EFIAAHGIDEPL
-566 TWMPPLAQF
+566 TWTPPLAQF
-575 DIGSVV
+575 DIGPAV
-581 DVASG
+581 DVPG
-586 VSWPPARP
+586 ELSWPPARP
-594 SGARIDARVGA
+594 CSTRIDASVGA
-605 DGIADGYRAG
+605 DGIADQYQAG
-615 SSTYELAELAGVS
+615 SSTYQLAELAGVS
-628 RQTVSRLLADRSTM
+628 RQTVSRLLADRSTS

-659 HQYLDRRLT
+659 HQYLDQRLT
-668 IGQIAA
+668 IGQIAS

-707 PHPLAGASPLLRRTV
+707 PHPLPGASPLLRRTL
-722 IGRNSIERARRFLIA
+722 IGRHTIERARRFLIA
-737 ARHHSIRAA
+737 ARHNSIRAA
-746 AAEIGTAQSTLSKQ
+746 AAEIGATQSTLSKQ

-774 AGARGRPMALT
+774 PGARGRPMTLT
-785 PLGVRLARELERVLP
+785 PLGARLARELQRILP
-800 DGNLGLE
+800 DGSGHLE

>member
-1 MTATTASRSDD
+1 MTTNNVLRSAD

-71 ATELTDAQAR
+71 ATELTDAQAGR
-81 GVEQATGIPAAQF
+81 VEQATGIPAAQF
-94 QEMTRMRFARHAIR
+94 QEMTRMQFARHAIR

-124 AGRYCPECLA
+124 AGRFCPECLA

-154 HRRILVDACPVCG
+154 HRRILVDACPSCG

-186 HNRVPG
+186 HNRVRG
-192 AGVGPIASRCRADL
+192 AAVGPIASRCRADL
-206 TVDVERIPASE
+206 TVDTDRIPASE

-261 RVALSNG
+261 RVMLNDG
-268 QVDGTVLGAEL
+268 QVDSAVLGTEL
-279 LDHLHR
+279 LEHLR
-285 AGIDTSWSSSSTSS
+285 RGGIDTSWSSSSTSA

-316 RTIELMRG
+316 RTIELLRG

-344 ASFGRTRRPTGFLH
+344 ASFGRTRRPTGFLQ

-364 ADVDAR
+364 VDAE

-416 AALALLDPDAPVR
+416 AALALLDSEAPVR

-440 GQHEHLALGVILCLV
+440 GEHEHLALGVILRLV
-455 AYLDTHGSPIDYA
+455 AYLDSHEPPIDYA
-468 RRRALDCSALL
+468 RRRTLDCSALL
-479 PDTQWRDL
+479 PDTQWREV
-487 CSRHNVHPGTGHRHR
+487 CRRHNVHAGAGRRHR

-513 GNPLRAMPRG
+513 GNPLRAMPEG
-523 WDTDDITFSSVT
+523 WDAADVTLPSET
-535 RFVGRTPEGLRV
+535 RFVGHIPEKLRA
-547 DLARIGD
+547 DLNRIGD
-554 EYLTAHGIDEPL
+554 EFLAAHGIHEPL
-566 TWMPPLAQF
+566 AWTPPLAPF
-575 DIGSVV
+575 DIGTTV
-581 DVASG
+581 DAPG
-586 VSWPPARP
+586 EPSWPPARP
-594 SGARIDARVGA
+594 ASARIDASVGA
-605 DGIADGYRAG
+605 DSITDRYRAG
-615 SSTYELAELAGVS
+615 SSTYELAGLAGVS
-628 RQTVSRLLADRSTM
+628 RQTVSRLLADRSTP

-649 MHVIDERWLR
+649 MHVVDERWLR
-659 HQYLDRRLT
+659 HQYLDQRLT
-668 IGQIAA
+668 IGQIAS

-687 RDAGVP
+687 RDAGIP
-693 IRPAGSASEAATLH
+693 IRPAGSASEVATLH

-722 IGRNSIERARRFLIA
+722 NGRYPIERARRFLIA
-737 ARHHSIRAA
+737 ARHNSIRAA
-746 AAEIGTAQSTLSKQ
+746 ATEIGTTQSTLSKQ

-774 AGARGRPMALT
+774 AGARGRPMTLT
-785 PLGVRLARELERVLP
+785 PLGARLTRELQRVLP
-800 DGNLGLE
+800 DGSVCLE

>member
-1 MTATTASRSDD
+1 MTTNNELRSDD

-71 ATELTDAQAR
+71 ATELTDAQAGR
-81 GVEQATGIPAAQF
+81 VEQATGIPAAQF

-124 AGRYCPECLA
+124 AGRFCPECLA

-154 HRRILVDACPVCG
+154 HRRILVDACPACG

-186 HNRVPG
+186 HNRVRG
-192 AGVGPIASRCRADL
+192 AAIGPIASRCRADL
-206 TVDVERIPASE
+206 TVDTDRIPASE

-285 AGIDTSWSSSSTSS
+285 GGIDTSWSSSSTSA

-305 AIAIAALGDTD
+305 AIAVAALGDTD
-316 RTIELMRG
+316 RTIELIRG

-344 ASFGRTRRPTGFLH
+344 ASFGRTRRPTEFLQ
-358 SAALVD
+358 SAGPAE
-364 ADVDAR
+364 VDAR

-416 AALALLDPDAPVR
+416 AALALLDSEAPVR

-440 GQHEHLALGVILCLV
+440 GEHEHLALGVILRLV
-455 AYLDTHGSPIDYA
+455 AYLDSHEPPIDYA
-468 RRRALDCSALL
+468 RRRNLDCSTLL

-487 CSRHNVHPGTGHRHR
+487 CSRHNVHHGAGHRHR
-502 HARAHLFRLIT
+502 NARGHLFRLIT
-513 GNPLRAMPRG
+513 GSRLRSMPKD
-523 WDTDDITFSSVT
+523 WDADEITFSSVT
-535 RFVGRTPEGLRV
+535 RFANRAPEALTV

-566 TWMPPLAQF
+566 TWMPPFAQF
-575 DIGSVV
+575 DIGTAV
-581 DVASG
+581 DAPDDAP
-586 VSWPPARP
+586 WPPARP
-594 SGARIDARVGA
+594 CSTRIDASVGA
-605 DGIADGYRAG
+605 DGITDRYQAGY
-615 SSTYELAELAGVS
+615 STYELAELAGVS
-628 RQTVSRLLADRSTM
+628 RQTVSRLLADRSTS
-642 TRRGRPP
+642 TRRGLPP

-659 HQYLDRRLT
+659 HQYLDQRLT

-687 RDAGVP
+687 RDAGIP

-722 IGRNSIERARRFLIA
+722 TGRYPIERARRFMIA

-746 AAEIGTAQSTLSKQ
+746 ATEIGTTQSTLSKQ

-774 AGARGRPMALT
+774 AGARGCPMTLT
-785 PLGVRLARELERVLP
+785 PLGARLARELERMLP
-800 DGNLGLE
+800 DESVDPE
-807 PGRTSA
+807 PGGKSA

>member
-1 MTATTASRSDD
+1 MTSSAETGSDD

-71 ATELTDAQAR
+71 ATELTDAQAGR
-81 GVEQATGIPAAQF
+81 VEQATGIPAAQL

-124 AGRYCPECLA
+124 AGRFCPECLA

-154 HRRILVDACPVCG
+154 HRRILVDACPACG
-167 RHPRQVGH
+167 RHPRHVGH

-192 AGVGPIASRCRADL
+192 AGAGPIASRCRADL
-206 TVDVERIPASE
+206 TADMERIPASE

-247 VRVLEDVRL
+247 VRVLEDIRL

-261 RVALSNG
+261 RVALNDG
-268 QVDGTVLGAEL
+268 RVDGAVLGAEL
-279 LDHLHR
+279 LDHLR
-285 AGIDTSWSSSSTSS
+285 GAGVDTSWSSPSTSA

-305 AIAIAALGDTD
+305 AVAIAALADSG
-316 RTIELMRG
+316 RAVELMRG
-324 RLAASTSYTLSTPQV
+324 RLAASTSYTLSTPHV

-344 ASFGRTRRPTGFLH
+344 ASFGRTRRPTGFLQ
-358 SAALVD
+358 SAALI
-364 ADVDAR
+364 DVDAR
-370 ERARKVPAQLWDE
+370 ERARKLPAQLWDE

-416 AALALLDPDAPVR
+416 AALALLDSDAPVR

-440 GQHEHLALGVILCLV
+440 GEHEQLALGVILRLV
-455 AYLDTHGSPIDYA
+455 AYLDTHELPIDYE
-468 RRRALDCSALL
+468 RRRDLDCSALL
-479 PDTQWRDL
+479 TDAQWRDL
-487 CSRHNVHPGTGHRHR
+487 CGRHNVHPGTGHRHR
-502 HARAHLFRLIT
+502 RARAHLFRLIT
-513 GNPLRAMPRG
+513 GNPLRSMPRD
-523 WDTDDITFSSVT
+523 WDTDDITFGSVT
-535 RFVGRTPEGLRV
+535 RFARRAPEPLRV
-547 DLARIGD
+547 DLVRTGD
-554 EYLTAHGIDEPL
+554 DFLTAHGIGEPL

-575 DIGSVV
+575 DIGTTV
-581 DVASG
+581 DVPG
-586 VSWPPARP
+586 EVSWPPARP
-594 SGARIDARVGA
+594 SSTRIDASVGA
-605 DGIADGYRAG
+605 DGIADRYQAG
-615 SSTYELAELAGVS
+615 SSTYELAELAAVS
-628 RQTVSRLLADRSTM
+628 RQTVSRLLAERSTT

-649 MHVIDERWLR
+649 IHVIDERWLR
-659 HQYLDRRLT
+659 HQYLDQRLT

-674 LVGCTTPTISRRL
+674 LVGCTNQTISRRL
-687 RDAGVP
+687 RDAGVA
-693 IRPAGSASEAATLH
+693 IRPAGSASQVATLH
-707 PHPLAGASPLLRRTV
+707 PHPLAEASQLLRSTL
-722 IGRNSIERARRFLIA
+722 IGRHPIERARRFLIA
-737 ARHHSIRAA
+737 ARHHSIQAA
-746 AAEIGTAQSTLSKQ
+746 ATEIGATQSTLSKQ

-768 GGPLLT
+768 GGALLT
-774 AGARGRPMALT
+774 VGARGRPMTLT
-785 PLGVRLARELERVLP
+785 PLGTRLARELERALP
-800 DGNLGLE
+800 DESVCLE

>member
-1 MTATTASRSDD
+1 MSDIADD

-52 IEQRHGTA
+52 IEQRQGTA

-71 ATELTDAQAR
+71 ATELTDAQAGR
-81 GVEQATGIPAAQF
+81 VEQATGIPAAQF

-124 AGRYCPECLA
+124 AGRFCPECLA

-167 RHPRQVGH
+167 RHPRHVGH

-192 AGVGPIASRCRADL
+192 EGIGPIASRCRADL
-206 TVDVERIPASE
+206 TVDVKRIPASE

-230 STGEGRFGIYA
+230 STGKARFGIYA

-247 VRVLEDVRL
+247 VRVLEDIRL

-261 RVALSNG
+261 RVALNDG
-268 QVDGTVLGAEL
+268 QVDRTALGTEL
-279 LDHLHR
+279 LDHLR
-285 AGIDTSWSSSSTSS
+285 SGGIDTSWSSSSTSA

-316 RTIELMRG
+316 RTTELMRD

-344 ASFGRTRRPTGFLH
+344 ASFGRKRRPTGFLQ
-358 SAALVD
+358 SADLV
-364 ADVDAR
+364 DVDAKD
-370 ERARKVPAQLWDE
+370 RARKVPAQLWDE
-383 WTAVLAPGRM
+383 WTAVLAPGRV

-416 AALALLDPDAPVR
+416 AALGLLDSDAPVR

-440 GQHEHLALGVILCLV
+440 GEHEHLALGVILRLV
-455 AYLDTHGSPIDYA
+455 TYLDTHGAPIDYA
-468 RRRALDCSALL
+468 RRRSLDCSLLL
-479 PDTQWRDL
+479 PDAQWRDL
-487 CSRHNVHPGTGHRHR
+487 CSGHNVHPGAGQRHR
-502 HARAHLFRLIT
+502 HARAYLFCLIT
-513 GNPLRAMPRG
+513 GNPLRAMPED
-523 WDTDDITFSSVT
+523 WDTDEITFSSAT
-535 RFVGRTPEGLRV
+535 RFARRTPEPLRV

-554 EYLTAHGIDEPL
+554 DYLTAHGIDEPL

-575 DIGSVV
+575 DIGTAVHV
-581 DVASG
+581 PG
-586 VSWPPARP
+586 EVSWPPARP
-594 SGARIDARVGA
+594 SSSRVDASVGA
-605 DGIADGYRAG
+605 DGIADRYQAG

-628 RQTVSRLLADRSTM
+628 RQTVSRLLADRSTT

-649 MHVIDERWLR
+649 LHMIDERWLR
-659 HQYLDRRLT
+659 HQYLDQRLT

-674 LVGCTTPTISRRL
+674 LVGCTPPTISRRL

-693 IRPAGSASEAATLH
+693 IRPAGSTSQVATLH
-707 PHPLAGASPLLRRTV
+707 PHPLAGASPLLRRAV
-722 IGRNSIERARRFLIA
+722 IGRYSIERARRFLIA
-737 ARHHSIRAA
+737 ARHSSIRAA
-746 AAEIGTAQSTLSKQ
+746 ATEIGTTQSTLSKQ

-774 AGARGRPMALT
+774 AGARGRPMTLT
-785 PLGVRLARELERVLP
+785 SLGARLARELERVLP
-800 DGNLGLE
+800 DVNACLGQE
-807 PGRTSA
+807 RTSA